1 MTEEIIKKLEQPS
14 VLTFEESFNYAQFCS
29 SLLNDENFEK
39 EGRKIIINILNNWY
53 KIHTSTIE
61 LWTDLIEAA
70 GFYPYLDKY
79 KSQLHFSN
87 LPAQIRKEMHVSEF
101 MPKYYHDEQYKLSK
115 ILNSGKNLIV
125 SAPTSFGK
133 SLLIEEVISSM
144 KFKNI
149 VIIQPTLAL
158 LDETRKK
165 LIKYT
170 DSYKLIVRT
179 SQDYSTERGN
189 IFLFTA
195 ERVNE
200 YGTFPNID
208 FLVIDEFY
216 KLSGKR
222 DDERS
227 SSLNNA
233 FHFLL
238 KTFNPKFY
246 LLGPNIDGISDGFEK
261 EYDAVFYKSQ
271 YSLVDSREVNIFK
284 DHEGRFGAS
293 NEKKKHK
300 EKVLFE
306 LLSNIN
312 EQSII
317 YCSSPNR
324 VRQLSKRFTEYLI
337 EINSVPPNNDF
348 TLIEWIK
355 ENISKDWGV
364 IKNLI
369 YGIGIHDG
377 ALQKHITSSIIDY
390 FNSGKSTICFVHQ
403 LSLKVLTLVQK
414 TLYTL
419 MSLKV

>member
-1 MTEEIIKKLEQPS
+1 MTEEIINRIEQPI
-14 VLTFEESFNYAQFCS
+14 VLSFDESFSYAQYCS
-29 SLLNDENFEK
+29 SLLNDEKFEK
-39 EGRKIIINILNNWY
+39 EGRKIIINILNNWD
-53 KIHTSTIE
+53 KLHNATIE

-70 GFYPYLDKY
+70 GFYPYLEKY
-79 KSQLHFSN
+79 KKQLEFSN
-87 LPAQIRKEMHVSEF
+87 LPAQIRKEMHISEYI
-101 MPKYYHDEQYKLSK
+101 PKYYHQEQYKLSK
-115 ILNSGKNLIV
+115 LLNSGINLIV

-149 VIIQPTLAL
+149 VVIQPTLAL

-165 LIKYT
+165 LMKYT
-170 DSYKLIVRT
+170 DKYKLIVRT
-179 SQDYSTERGN
+179 SQDYSLDRGN

-200 YGTFPNID
+200 YGSFPHVD

-261 EYDAVFYKSQ
+261 KYNAFFYKSH
-271 YSLVDSREVNIFK
+271 YSLVDSREVDIFK
-284 DHEGRFGAS
+284 LHEGKFGTS
-293 NEKKKHK
+293 NEKKKYK

-306 LLSNIN
+306 LLSNMT

-317 YCSSPNR
+317 YCSSPNK
-324 VRQLSKRFTEYLI
+324 VRQLSKKFTEYLI
-337 EINSVPPNNDF
+337 EINFFPPNNDF

-355 ENISKDWGV
+355 ENISKDWG
-364 IKNLI
+364 I
-369 YGIGIHDG
+369 
-377 ALQKHITSSIIDY
+377 
-390 FNSGKSTICFVHQ
+390 
-403 LSLKVLTLVQK
+403 
-414 TLYTL
+414 
-419 MSLKV
+419 